1 MAQSGNGQTEKG
13 QARDTSAQGRSPLG
27 QPGTGEPVIPAAT
40 SRRGLVQAV
49 VDGTAWSIA
58 LCVATLLRYDFSFD
72 AVDFGGFTFLLPAAV
87 AVQTLTGVHLGLY
100 TGRWRYGSFDEVTS
114 LVKAVAVTSSV
125 MAMFNAAWDPRFVP
139 LSVPFVGGV
148 IALVLMAG
156 VRYAWRLACETRR
169 RPSGEGCHRMIV
181 FGAGEGAAQ
190 VIPALLRD
198 KTSVYLPVALIDDDP
213 SKRNLRIMGVPVVG
227 GRSRLIEAA
236 KEAEADTLLIAM
248 PSAGPELVTELSE
261 LGRVAGLTVK
271 VLPAVNELFE
281 GQVVDVAD
289 IRDVTTADLLGR
301 HEIETDLDAIAGYLR
316 GRRVL
321 VTGAGGSIGSELCR
335 QLYRFAPDRLIML
348 DRDESALHSVQ
359 LSIEGRALLDSADL
373 VLLDIRDRRAMRD
386 ALERFR
392 PNVIFHAAA
401 LKHLTLLER
410 HPAEAVKTNVWAT
423 VDLLEL
429 AVDAGVE
436 RFVNIS
442 TDKAADPCSVL
453 GYSKRIT
460 ERLTSHYSVATGRAY
475 LSVRFGNVLGS
486 RGSVLTTFHN
496 QIERGGPVTVT
507 HPDVTRYFMTVE
519 EAVQLVIQAGAIGRP
534 GEALVLDMGSPVS
547 IAEVATLL
555 AARSERKV
563 AIEYTGLRPGEKLH
577 EVLLAAG
584 EADVRPVH
592 PLISH
597 VPVPPLHPETA
608 RSIDAQ
614 VDRVLLIQDLHRLC
628 RGDGAEASGSSSAGQ
643 RRAADS

>member
-1 MAQSGNGQTEKG
+1 MAEATETKPTE
-13 QARDTSAQGRSPLG
+13 QEVESPRERAILRAL
-27 QPGTGEPVIPAAT
+27 VA
-40 SRRGLVQAV
+40 RRGLWQAAIDAV
-49 VDGTAWSIA
+49 AWIFA
-58 LCVATLLRYDFSFD
+58 LCFGTLLRYDFNLGKVEFSGL
-72 AVDFGGFTFLLPAAV
+72 AILVPVGVILQVIAGMQFGI
-87 AVQTLTGVHLGLY
+87 Y
-100 TGRWRYGSFDEVTS
+100 TGRWRFGSFDEVTS
-114 LVKAVAVTSSV
+114 LVKVMLVTSSV
-125 MAMFNAAWDPRFVP
+125 LAIFNPLWDPSLVP

-156 VRYAWRLACETRR
+156 VRYGWRLTVESRR
-169 RPSGEGCHRMIV
+169 RPSGDGLHRMLV

-190 VIPALLRD
+190 IIPALLRD
-198 KTSVYLPVALIDDDP
+198 RDSAYLPVGLIDDDP
-213 SKRNLRIMGVPVVG
+213 SKRNLRIMGVPVLG
-227 GRSRLIEAA
+227 ARSRLIQAA
-236 KEAEADTLLIAM
+236 NEITADTLLIAM

-261 LGRVAGLTVK
+261 LGRQAGLAVK
-271 VLPAVNELFE
+271 VLPAAHELFQ
-281 GQVVDVAD
+281 GQVDAAD

-301 HEIETDLDAIAGYLR
+301 HEIDTDLEAIAGYLR

-335 QLYRFAPDRLIML
+335 QIYRFAPSRLIML

-359 LSIEGRALLDSADL
+359 LSIEGRALLDSPDL
-373 VLLDIRDRRAMRD
+373 VLLDIRDRRAVQDMLAR
-386 ALERFR
+386 LR
-392 PNVIFHAAA
+392 PEVVFHAAA
-401 LKHLTLLER
+401 LKHLVLLER
-410 HPAEAVKTNVWAT
+410 NPSEAVKTNVWAT
-423 VDLLEL
+423 IDLLEL
-429 AVDAGVE
+429 AAEAGVE

-460 ERLTSHYSVATGRAY
+460 ERLTSHFSAATGRAY

-507 HPDVTRYFMTVE
+507 HREVTRYFMTVE

-547 IAEVATLL
+547 IAEVAKLL

-563 AIEYTGLRPGEKLH
+563 MIEFTGLREGEKLH
-577 EVLLAAG
+577 EVLLAAD
-584 EADVRPVH
+584 EVDVRPVH

-597 VPVPPLHPETA
+597 VPVPPLDPRTA
-608 RSIDAQ
+608 RSIDVH
-614 VDRVLLIQDLHRLC
+614 VDPRLLVQDLDCLC
-628 RGDGAEASGSSSAGQ
+628 RGEVVDASGKRSGRQHPMGES
-643 RRAADS
+643 